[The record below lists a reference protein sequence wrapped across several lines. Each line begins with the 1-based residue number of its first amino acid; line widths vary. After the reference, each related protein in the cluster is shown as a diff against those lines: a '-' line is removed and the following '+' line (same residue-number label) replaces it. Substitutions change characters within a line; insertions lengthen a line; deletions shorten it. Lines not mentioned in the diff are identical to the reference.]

1 MQLTCYGAA
10 REVTGS
16 KHLLEVGGKRVLLDC
31 GMFQGRR
38 QETARKNR
46 EFGFDAAKLDAM
58 ILSHAHIDHS
68 GLIPLLTKQGYN
80 GRIYCTPATRDL
92 CAVMLLDSANIQQRD
107 AEYLSRKHREFVPP
121 LYDEHDARRVMRH
134 FVSVPYDEPFDVCN
148 GVTATFRDAGHILGS
163 AMVQLR
169 CEEAGNKHN
178 FLFSGDIGRK
188 RLPILNDPWHPE
200 PADTV
205 LMESTY
211 GDRDHEPFEAMEAHL
226 REAIIRTVGRGG
238 KIIIPSFALER
249 AQEVVHSIKL
259 LEQDP
264 AFPTVPVFVDSP
276 LTVHITDVFRM
287 HTDAYD
293 DDTSKLYEAAGDPF
307 SLRNIQYISEVEDS
321 MKLNNRREPCIII
334 AASGMCEFGRILH
347 HLKNHATDPRNTI
360 MIVGW
365 QAEHTLGRRIVE
377 RRPMLKIFGQEY
389 PLKAEVKI
397 FNGFSGHAGRTALIN
412 FGEAAGK
419 TAERVALVHGEQP
432 EMDSLREGLEARG
445 VKNIL
450 MPERGKAIIL

>member
-38 QETARKNR
+38 QESARKNR
-46 EFGFDAAKLDAM
+46 EFGFDAAKLDAV

-68 GLIPLLTKQGYN
+68 GLIPLLNKQGYN
-80 GRIYCTPATRDL
+80 RRIYCTPATRDL
-92 CAVMLLDSANIQQRD
+92 CAVMLLDSAFIQQRD
-107 AEYLSRKHREFVPP
+107 ADYLSRKQREFVPP
-121 LYDEHDARRVMRH
+121 LYSEHDARHVMRH
-134 FVSVPYDEPFDVCN
+134 FVSVPYDEPFEVCG

-163 AMVQLR
+163 AMVQLA
-169 CEEAGNKHN
+169 CTEAGKKHS

-200 PADTV
+200 PVDTV

-226 REAIIRTVGRGG
+226 REAIIRTVDRGG
-238 KIIIPSFALER
+238 KIVIPSFALER
-249 AQEVVHSIKL
+249 AQEVVHSIKV

-264 AFPTVPVFVDSP
+264 EFPTVPVFVDSP

-293 DDTSKLYEAAGDPF
+293 DETSALYEAAGDPF

-347 HLKNHATDPRNTI
+347 HLKNHCTDPRNTI

-377 RRPMLKIFGQEY
+377 RRPILKIFGKEY

-397 FNGFSGHAGRTALIN
+397 FNGFSGHAGRTGLIN
-412 FGEAAGK
+412 FGEAAGRN
-419 TAERVALVHGEQP
+419 AQRVALVHGEQP
-432 EMDSLREGLEARG
+432 EMEALREGLEARG
-445 VKNIL
+445 VTNVVMPARGQNISL
-450 MPERGKAIIL
+450 

>member
-46 EFGFDAAKLDAM
+46 EFGFNAAKLDAVV
-58 ILSHAHIDHS
+58 LSHAHIDHS
-68 GLIPLLTKQGYN
+68 GLIPLLTKNGYN

-134 FVSVPYDEPFDVCN
+134 FVSVPYAEPFDVCE

-163 AMVQLR
+163 AMVQLTLK
-169 CEEAGNKHN
+169 EAGNRQS

-188 RLPILNDPWHPE
+188 RLPILNDPWQPE

-226 REAIIRTVGRGG
+226 REAVVRTVDRGG

-287 HTDAYD
+287 HTEAYD
-293 DDTSKLYEAAGDPF
+293 DDTSDLYKAAGDPF

-321 MKLNNRREPCIII
+321 MKLNDRRDPCIII

-347 HLKNHATDPRNTI
+347 HLKNHCTDPRNTI

-377 RRPMLKIFGQEY
+377 KRPMLKIFGQEY

-397 FNGFSGHAGRTALIN
+397 FNGFSGHAGRTPLIE
-412 FGEAAGK
+412 FGVNAGTHAK
-419 TAERVALVHGEQP
+419 RVALVHGEQP

-450 MPERGKAIIL
+450 MPERGKPIIL